1 MKSKS
6 KKIKYIVW
14 ACEIGFSCLIL
25 LFLYF
30 IQIVLLDKYYQVY
43 KTRILEEVS
52 HEIKSSDIVT
62 VEELEELAY
71 DNGLCISIYKDNE
84 FNIVS
89 NIYNRGCAMGNNDTL
104 INYVLSFIKSGKEE
118 DKLLITNNRFNN
130 KTLIKSIK
138 YDDNTY
144 VFLNSSIEPLDS
156 SIILLKSQFIY
167 ISMIVLVLSVVV
179 GYLISSKISKPI
191 SKISDSAKKMASGDF
206 SVSFKSDSKIY
217 EIGELSDT
225 LEKARV
231 ELSKTDE
238 LRRDLLAN
246 VGHDLKTPLTMIK
259 AYAEMTRDLE
269 TQSKKKKVENLNVI
283 IEETDRLTVL
293 VDDILDL
300 SKVQSKTNELNIEEF
315 DLVDMVNKILN
326 RYSILKE
333 NEGYNFVISSIKN
346 VKIKADKSRLEQV
359 VYNLINNAVNYTG
372 EDKKIYINIIENTN
386 NVRVEI
392 KDTGK
397 GIKEEELKYIWDKYY
412 HSQKKHKR
420 NAYGTG
426 LGLSIVKSILKQHNF
441 KYGVDTLAN
450 KGTTFYFEITK

>member
-1 MKSKS
+1 
-6 KKIKYIVW
+6 
-14 ACEIGFSCLIL
+14 
-25 LFLYF
+25 
-30 IQIVLLDKYYQVY
+30 
-43 KTRILEEVS
+43 LEEVS
-52 HEIKSSDIVT
+52 HEIKSSNIVT
-62 VEELEELAY
+62 VEDLEELAY

-104 INYVLSFIKSGKEE
+104 INYVLSFIKSGKDE
-118 DKLLITNNRFNN
+118 DKLLITNNRFKN

-144 VFLNSSIEPLDS
+144 VFLNSSIEPLDA
-156 SIILLKSQFIY
+156 SIMLLKSQFLY

-269 TQSKKKKVENLNVI
+269 TQSKKKKAENLNVI

-300 SKVQSKTNELNIEEF
+300 SKVQSKTSELNIEEF
-315 DLVDMVNKILN
+315 DLVDMINRILN
-326 RYSILKE
+326 RYNILKE
-333 NEGYNFVISSIKN
+333 NEGYSFIINSIDN
-346 VKIKADKSRLEQV
+346 IKIKADKSRLEQV

-372 EDKKIYINIIENTN
+372 EDKKIYINIIESAG

-441 KYGVDTLAN
+441 KYGVDTIVN
-450 KGTTFYFEITK
+450 KGTAFYFEINK

>member
-1 MKSKS
+1 MKSRS
-6 KKIKYIVW
+6 NKIKYIVW

-52 HEIKSSDIVT
+52 HEIKSSNIVT
-62 VEELEELAY
+62 VEDLEELAY

-104 INYVLSFIKSGKEE
+104 INYVLSFIKSGKDE
-118 DKLLITNNRFNN
+118 DKLLITNNRFKN

-144 VFLNSSIEPLDS
+144 VFLNSSIEPLDA
-156 SIILLKSQFIY
+156 SIMLLKSQFLY

-269 TQSKKKKVENLNVI
+269 TQSKKKKAENLNVI

-300 SKVQSKTNELNIEEF
+300 SKVQSKTSELNIEEF
-315 DLVDMVNKILN
+315 DLVDMINRILN
-326 RYSILKE
+326 RYNILKE
-333 NEGYNFVISSIKN
+333 NEGYSFIINSIDN
-346 VKIKADKSRLEQV
+346 IKIKADKSRLEQV

-372 EDKKIYINIIENTN
+372 EDKKIYINIIESAG

-441 KYGVDTLAN
+441 KYGVDTIVN
-450 KGTTFYFEITK
+450 KGTAFYFEINK